1 MSTDDIITITDIYLA
16 SGETVR
22 VTEGLAAVEDKL
34 GDSGAGHIRL
44 QNNKTDL
51 PVTIY
56 CAHVTHL
63 VEKHDRA

>member
-1 MSTDDIITITDIYLA
+1 MSTDDITTITDIYLA
-16 SGETVR
+16 SGKIVH

-34 GDSGAGHIRL
+34 GASGAGHVRL
-44 QNNKTDL
+44 QNKLDL

-63 VEKHDRA
+63 VERHERA